1 MRWVCT
7 LLSQHMEVDMT
18 LAGRKSEIGDRP
30 RSLPLIDGHNHV
42 GGPDLIDRKAQSAAE
57 IVRRL
62 DLAGVDKAVIFPF
75 NNPHPT
81 EGFKSAN
88 NYIAKAVADFP
99 SRLIGF
105 GRVDPTNPAG
115 AVQEVERIGADLNL
129 AGIKLHPRAQEFM
142 PDHPGLLAVLKKMSE
157 LDLVVVFDSGSAFA
171 PWPEMAELANKF
183 PDIPMIM
190 AHMRQGDYIDAAKS
204 APNIYLGTTKVQP
217 KLIVD
222 AVKEIGAD
230 RIISGSDSPY
240 VSIEAEINKIRS
252 LDGLS
257 ESDKSNMLGL
267 NMARIL
273 CLQTSPQ
280 AKVS

>member
-1 MRWVCT
+1 MRWVYT
-7 LLSQHMEVDMT
+7 LIREQMEVGMPSADQ
-18 LAGRKSEIGDRP
+18 KSKIGDIL

-42 GGPDLIDRKAQSAAE
+42 GGPDLIDGKAQSAAE
-57 IVRRL
+57 IVRGL
-62 DLAGVDKAVIFPF
+62 DLAGANKAVIFPF

-88 NYIAKAVADFP
+88 NYIAEAVADFP

-105 GRVDPTNPAG
+105 GRVDPTNPAR
-115 AVQEVERIGADLNL
+115 AAREVERIGADLNL

-142 PDHPGLLAVLKKMSE
+142 PDHPGLLAVLKKVSE
-157 LDLVVVFDSGSAFA
+157 LDLVVVFDSGSAYA

-204 APNIYLGTTKVQP
+204 APNIYLGTTKVP
-217 KLIVD
+217 PELIVD
-222 AVKEIGAD
+222 AVKEIGALH
-230 RIISGSDSPY
+230 IISGSDSPY
-240 VSIEAEINKIRS
+240 VSNEAEINKIRS

-273 CLQTSPQ
+273 RDQASAQ